1 MKILYIVPWSVPFD
15 KTNLQDIVNTQFGY
29 YTLKE
34 KNVDIT
40 WLTHNRNGG
49 FYKLCKVIRMPQL
62 NQIFSQLSVIGKE
75 RDYDVIYVG
84 RYRGSR
90 RGEDVGVL
98 QSQFL
103 AHHAEQ
109 RLVDEFIL

>member
-1 MKILYIVPWSVPFD
+1 MKILYIVPWPVPFD
-15 KTNLQDIVNTQFGY
+15 QANLQDIVNNQFGY

-40 WLTHNRNGG
+40 WLTHNRNGV

-75 RDYDVIYVG
+75 RDYDVTIQPQA
-84 RYRGSR
+84 SA
-90 RGEDVGVL
+90 L
-98 QSQFL
+98 
-103 AHHAEQ
+103 
-109 RLVDEFIL
+109 ILPILE